1 MLSPADVDMLLE
13 LLSEVAHWYLLGVP
27 LDVQSGA
34 SRDNAKFET
43 KRRSTALSMV
53 VQLMQRN
60 AFYFLLKFAVFVLQ
74 VQSCLGYLIEL
85 VNLFRL
91 ETALRLLLIMAGD
104 VEPNPGPTGES
115 CNYTGSCS
123 NCKLHLLHCTYRE
136 GEVLYMYLYR
146 FIAVCVKNRLLY
158 VCIILCLFIPMLLQI
173 PGQP

>member
-1 MLSPADVDMLLE
+1 MSPADVDMLAE
-13 LLSEVAHWYLLGVP
+13 LLSEVAAHWDHFLGHLGVP
-27 LDVQSGA
+27 QHQQSGA
-34 SRDNAKFET
+34 SRDNAKFKT
-43 KRRSTALSMV
+43 KRCTALSMV

-115 CNYTGSCS
+115 CNY
-123 NCKLHLLHCTYRE
+123 R
-136 GEVLYMYLYR
+136 
-146 FIAVCVKNRLLY
+146 
-158 VCIILCLFIPMLLQI
+158 
-173 PGQP
+173 